1 MKVETIAVGM
11 LVLFLSVVLAPA
23 QELVPPPP
31 QKVGA
36 LSEAEAIEIATETY
50 IYGYPLVTME
60 MTRRVMTN
68 VEMPKGTRAP
78 MGQLVRMRQYPDA
91 SFKDVT
97 APNADTLY
105 TTGWMDVGKEP
116 WVLSI
121 PDAKGRYYLM
131 PMLDGWTDVFQVP
144 GKRTTGTNAQRYVIT
159 GPGWRGK
166 VPEGLKQYKSP
177 TSIVWLLG
185 RIYCS
190 GTPEDYSAVHA
201 MQNELSI
208 VPLSAYGKP
217 YTPPA
222 GKVDPA
228 IDMKTPVRDQVN
240 ALSAESYFKLLAQL
254 MKNNPPSAD
263 DGAMVA
269 KMARLG
275 IVPGKDFDMSKLDP
289 TISRA
294 LQNVPKAAFEKIMAH
309 FKYAGTLA
317 NGWMF
322 TTKTGIYGS
331 DYLQRALIT
340 AIGLGAN
347 RPQDAIYPTSQ
358 EDAEERP
365 YEGANKYVIHFDKN
379 QPFPPVN
386 GFWSLTM
393 YDAGYFFVNNPLNR
407 YTLSSRN
414 KFKANRDG
422 SVDLYIQ
429 NESPG
434 KDKESNWLPAPKDNF
449 ILMFRFYWPKDAII
463 EGSWKPPAV
472 KKVQ

>member
-1 MKVETIAVGM
+1 
-11 LVLFLSVVLAPA
+11 
-23 QELVPPPP
+23 
-31 QKVGA
+31 
-36 LSEAEAIEIATETY
+36 
-50 IYGYPLVTME
+50 
-60 MTRRVMTN
+60 
-68 VEMPKGTRAP
+68 
-78 MGQLVRMRQYPDA
+78 
-91 SFKDVT
+91 
-97 APNADTLY
+97 
-105 TTGWMDVGKEP
+105 
-116 WVLSI
+116 
-121 PDAKGRYYLM
+121 
-131 PMLDGWTDVFQVP
+131 
-144 GKRTTGTNAQRYVIT
+144 
-159 GPGWRGK
+159 
-166 VPEGLKQYKSP
+166 
-177 TSIVWLLG
+177 
-185 RIYCS
+185 
-190 GTPEDYSAVHA
+190 
-201 MQNELSI
+201 
-208 VPLSAYGKP
+208 
-217 YTPPA
+217 
-222 GKVDPA
+222 
-228 IDMKTPVRDQVN
+228 MKTPVRDQVN

-358 EDAEERP
+358 EDAEERS